1 MNKFL
6 TYLTAFVAAA
16 TIFSANISFAH
27 GDERISLEAETQGSL
42 TASENTEFYFQ
53 IYDEDTKKSV
63 TESDLNDSH
72 TKKLHLVVYDGSLN
86 EFNHVHPTFDGQ
98 LWKSEL
104 NLTTNGSYY
113 IWAQGVLLDG
123 TEFSASYRV
132 NVVGG
137 KPALPVVALGN
148 IRKSAVGNT
157 VVELSKQKIKA
168 GKMVMLTYTVSRND
182 GTQAEVTPYLGANA
196 HVIAVSPDGDDL
208 IHAHP
213 MDGNSTNTGM
223 IHVTFPTEGD
233 YRIWVQVID
242 AGVLKTVPLSVT
254 VQK

>member
-1 MNKFL
+1 MKKL
-6 TYLTAFVAAA
+6 STYLTAFVATA
-16 TIFSANISFAH
+16 TILSSNVSFAH
-27 GDERISLEAETQGSL
+27 GDDRISIEAEIQGSL
-42 TASENTEFYFQ
+42 TASENTEFSFQ

-63 TESDLNDSH
+63 TEADLNDSH

-98 LWKSEL
+98 VWKSEL

-132 NVVGG
+132 GVVGG
-137 KPALPVVALGN
+137 KPARPVVALGN
-148 IRKSAVGNT
+148 IRKAAVGNT
-157 VVELSKQKIKA
+157 VVELSKQKIKP
-168 GKMVMLTYTVSRND
+168 GKMIMLTYTVSRND
-182 GTQAEVTPYLGANA
+182 GTQPDVTPYLGANA

-242 AGVLKTVPLSVT
+242 AGELKTVPLSVT

>member
-1 MNKFL
+1 MNKLL
-6 TYLTAFVAAA
+6 TYLTAFVATA
-16 TIFSANISFAH
+16 TIFSANVSFAH
-27 GDERISLEAETQGSL
+27 GDDRVSIEAETQGAL
-42 TASENTEFYFQ
+42 AATENTEFSFQ
-53 IYDEDTKKSV
+53 LFDEEAKKAV
-63 TESDLNDSH
+63 AESDLNESH
-72 TKKLHLVVYDGSLN
+72 TKKLHLVVYDSSLN

-98 LWKSEL
+98 IWKSEL

-137 KPALPVVALGN
+137 KPALPVVALGD
-148 IRKSAVGNT
+148 IRKSGLGNT

-168 GKMVMLTYTVSRND
+168 GKMTMLTYTVSRND
-182 GTQAEVTPYLGANA
+182 GTQPEVTPYLGANA
-196 HVIAVSPDGDDL
+196 HVIAVSPDGSDL

-213 MDGNSTNTGM
+213 MDGNSPSTGM
-223 IHVTFPTEGD
+223 IHVTFPTAGG

>member
-1 MNKFL
+1 MKLFG
-6 TYLTAFVAAA
+6 YLTAFVATA
-16 TIFSANISFAH
+16 TIFSANVSFAH
-27 GDERISLEAETQGSL
+27 GDERISIETETQGAL
-42 TASENTEFYFQ
+42 TAGENIEFSFQ
-53 IYDEDTKKSV
+53 LYDEDVKKAV
-63 TESDLNDSH
+63 AESDLNESH
-72 TKKLHLVVYDGSLN
+72 TKKLHLVVYDASLG

-98 LWKSEL
+98 VWKSEL

-113 IWAQGVLLDG
+113 IWAQGVLLDE

-137 KPALPVVALGN
+137 KPALPVVVLGDNRKAAL
-148 IRKSAVGNT
+148 GNT

-168 GKMVMLTYTVSRND
+168 GKMTMLTYTVSRND
-182 GTQAEVTPYLGANA
+182 GTQPDVTQYLGANA

-213 MDGNSTNTGM
+213 MDGNNSNTGM
-223 IHVTFPTEGD
+223 IHVTFPTAGD
-233 YRIWVQVID
+233 FRIWVQVID
-242 AGVLKTVPLSVT
+242 AGLLKTVPLSVT

>member
-1 MNKFL
+1 MKKLL
-6 TYLTAFVAAA
+6 TYLTALMATA
-16 TIFSANISFAH
+16 TIFSANVSFAH
-27 GDERISLEAETQGSL
+27 GDERISIEAETQGSL
-42 TASENTEFYFQ
+42 TATENVEFSFQ
-53 IYDEDTKKSV
+53 LYDEDTKKSV
-63 TESDLNDSH
+63 AETDLNESH
-72 TKKLHLVVYDGSLN
+72 TKKIHLIVYDSSLN

-98 LWKSEL
+98 IWKSEL

-137 KPALPVVALGN
+137 KPALPVLALGD
-148 IRKSAVGNT
+148 IRKGNIENT
-157 VVELSKQKIKA
+157 VVDLSKQKIKA
-168 GKMVMLTYTVSRND
+168 GKMVMLTYTVSRSD
-182 GTQAEVTPYLGANA
+182 GTQPDVTQYLGANA
-196 HVIAVSPDGDDL
+196 HIIAVSPDGDDL

-213 MDGNSTNTGM
+213 MDGANSSTGM
-223 IHVTFPTEGD
+223 IHVTFPTAGD
-233 YRIWVQVID
+233 FRIWVQVID

>member
-1 MNKFL
+1 MKKLFTFL
-6 TYLTAFVAAA
+6 TVLVATA
-16 TIFSANISFAH
+16 TIFSPNVSFAH
-27 GDERISLEAETQGSL
+27 GDDRISLEAETQGSL
-42 TASENTEFYFQ
+42 TATENTEFSFQ
-53 IYDEDTKKSV
+53 LYDEETKKSV
-63 TESDLNDSH
+63 AESDLNDSH

-86 EFNHVHPTFDGQ
+86 EFNHIHPTFDGQ
-98 LWKSEL
+98 IWKSEL

-148 IRKSAVGNT
+148 KRNAAVGNT
-157 VVELSKQKIKA
+157 VVNLSKEKLKA
-168 GKMVMLTYTVSRND
+168 GKMAMLSYTVSRND
-182 GTQAEVTPYLGANA
+182 GTNPDVTPYLGANA
-196 HVIAVSPDGDDL
+196 HVIAVSPDGSDL

-213 MDGNSTNTGM
+213 MDGNNSSTGM
-223 IHVTFPTEGD
+223 IHVTFPTAGD

-242 AGVLKTVPLSVT
+242 AGILKTVPLSVT